1 MSQHYTMMSQEY
13 NTMSQQYNMMLQE
26 YNTMSQQ
33 YNVML
38 QEYKTMSHDPLPD
51 IWTMFLHCDQNSI
64 HLVKMGGIAS
74 DRQSIGVTVH
84 ICDSI

>member
-1 MSQHYTMMSQEY
+1 
-13 NTMSQQYNMMLQE
+13 MSQQYNMMLQE

-51 IWTMFLHCDQNSI
+51 IWTMFPLCDQNSI
-64 HLVKMGGIAS
+64 STVKMGGIAS
-74 DRQSIGVTVH
+74 DKVLV
-84 ICDSI
+84 